1 MLLHTLLLAL
11 VWSFCVLC
19 RSSSAAAA
27 AVAAMTTAAA
37 MVELIQGKVTLDG
50 ASMVR
55 KINAKYRFVVSIP
68 TAQHDADS
76 SSSGSSTTTQV
87 WVIDLKTGTGS
98 VRHNDKV
105 HKNRIAHIY
114 YCACEA
120 PSSIFAWSMMA
131 VRKHSNISNSCAYT
145 HRIACHCITAHRTVW
160 ANKPFSNQTL
170 LCHCMETQHNVYTH
184 NTGHTSRCNTRA

>member
-55 KINAKYRFVVSIP
+55 KINAKYRFIVSVP
-68 TAQHDADS
+68 AAQHDADS
-76 SSSGSSTTTQV
+76 SNNSSGSSSTTTQV

-105 HKNRIAHIY
+105 
-114 YCACEA
+114 
-120 PSSIFAWSMMA
+120 
-131 VRKHSNISNSCAYT
+131 
-145 HRIACHCITAHRTVW
+145 
-160 ANKPFSNQTL
+160 QTKVL
-170 LCHCMETQHNVYTH
+170 IRNEVVCM
-184 NTGHTSRCNTRA
+184 

>member
-55 KINAKYRFVVSIP
+55 KINAKYRFIVSIP

-105 HKNRIAHIY
+105 RTTHDQKHDSVHIS
-114 YCACEA
+114 YCTSTEA
-120 PSSIFAWSMMA
+120 
-131 VRKHSNISNSCAYT
+131 
-145 HRIACHCITAHRTVW
+145 
-160 ANKPFSNQTL
+160 
-170 LCHCMETQHNVYTH
+170 
-184 NTGHTSRCNTRA
+184 TSHPKYRYR